1 MNDQCY
7 LLSGKLQDK
16 PPMSA
21 VLSKTSPIYLE
32 FAVEEIPGEDVEM
45 LKRLNHKASENICI
59 LPSYL

>member
-1 MNDQCY
+1 M
-7 LLSGKLQDK
+7 LLNKCKVTGQATIS
-16 PPMSA
+16 S

-59 LPSYL
+59 LPSHL